1 MIIAGKLTR
10 IILVLIGV
18 YWFSC
23 GDSPT
28 IHKATNE
35 PKWDTVSASFY
46 LKDSVHHGEATFY
59 GIAAEGGNCM
69 LPSPS
74 PWDTMAGA
82 MNRTDY
88 RNSEVCGACVM
99 VQGAGDSVLIR
110 INDQCPECKEG
121 DIDLTPNAFERIGPK
136 ALGRIPISWH
146 FVPCPVQGSVVVNFT
161 SSSSVW
167 WAGLQV
173 RNHRNPVRSMEV
185 FILDSGWIDIARKP
199 YNRFES
205 STMPQ
210 PPWILRIRD
219 VFGAELIDS
228 AVPLLNG
235 KEYKF
240 SGQFPQP

>member
-1 MIIAGKLTR
+1 MVLVGKLSR
-10 IILVLIGV
+10 VVSVMIGL
-18 YWFSC
+18 FLFRC
-23 GDSPT
+23 GDSPAIQQT
-28 IHKATNE
+28 TDE
-35 PKWDTVSASFY
+35 PKWDPVSASFY
-46 LKDSVHHGEATFY
+46 LKDSLHRGEATFY

-88 RNSEVCGACVM
+88 HNSEICGACVM
-99 VQGAGDSVLIR
+99 VQGPTDSVLIR

-121 DIDLTPNAFERIGPK
+121 DIDLTPNAFEHIGPK
-136 ALGRIPISWH
+136 ALGRMPITWH
-146 FVPCPVQGSVVVNFT
+146 FVPCPVQGSVKIYFDE
-161 SSSSVW
+161 SSSVW

-173 RNHRNPVRSMEV
+173 RNHRNPVRSLEV
-185 FILDSGWIDIARKP
+185 FLIDSGWVDITRKS

-205 STMPQ
+205 SAMPQ

-228 AVPLLNG
+228 AVPLLKGN
-235 KEYKF
+235 EYKF
-240 SGQFPQP
+240 SGQFAEP